1 MYIININ
8 NVVCIILYKQQVVSH
23 LDDEVNSPYKIRVPA
38 TNIRTA
44 PLMSQFLTTL
54 VARHATPQESNTR
67 FGVWYLEK
75 ELRYR
80 SDILGRVVVVPVGF
94 VTDFASVPRYLPFA
108 YALFGSTA
116 NASAVIHD
124 YLVRRSALSWK
135 EAAEVFLE
143 AMETEGIVWWK
154 RKLMY
159 WGVRLAGLTED

>member
-1 MYIININ
+1 MA
-8 NVVCIILYKQQVVSH
+8 K
-23 LDDEVNSPYKIRVPA
+23 
-38 TNIRTA
+38 
-44 PLMSQFLTTL
+44 FLTTL
-54 VARHATPQESNTR
+54 IARHSTPSET
-67 FGVWYLEK
+67 GTEYGYWYVEK

-94 VTDFASVPRYLPFA
+94 VTDFASVPRFLPLA

-124 YLVRRSALSWK
+124 YLVRRSTLSWK
-135 EAAEVFLE
+135 EAADVFLE